1 MEKESNTKKKHEAHI
16 LGLQTSTFM
25 SISLGGRAS
34 HLGRAPK
41 LTKEKN
47 QANSGGPVHLT
58 KDFNSEELGST
69 LDSTLDSNWSPTT
82 SGNFAGR
89 CRIFVGL
96 YWIQLYRI
104 ENIG

>member
-16 LGLQTSTFM
+16 LGLQTSKFM

-41 LTKEKN
+41 LTKGSTAKN

-58 KDFNSEELGST
+58 KDFNSEELEST

-89 CRIFVGL
+89 CRIFVG
-96 YWIQLYRI
+96 
-104 ENIG
+104 